1 MEGEQRMAR
10 EVKKKGDYLDLYEIR
25 NALAQGKSIF
35 DLKLRVTYYAR
46 VSTDKDEQLHSL
58 KAQIDYYTEFIKA
71 NPNWV
76 FVPGYIDEGISGT
89 SVTKRESFMQMMD
102 DAELRKFDF
111 VITKEISR
119 FSRNTVDSIQYTQ
132 KLLSYGIGVFFQ
144 SDNINTL
151 LPDSELRLTIMSS
164 IAQDE
169 VRKLSERVKFGFKRA
184 IEKGVVLGNDRLW
197 GYRKDHGRL
206 VIVEEEAVIVRKIFE
221 MYATEGV
228 GIRAVVKWLDD
239 HGYKNSNGNPFSFS
253 TIRKILINPKY
264 KGYYCGGK
272 THKTDYKLKDIKQ
285 MDESEWVMYK
295 DETGEVVPAIVSE
308 DLWEKANRILAR
320 RSAKMKSDNPTSYQ
334 NKYVYSGKIICM
346 EHNAPYYH
354 ARYHYKTGD
363 KEVWQCREYSAKG
376 RAGCH
381 SPTVYTTE
389 LDEIMRQVADLL
401 IENKTEIIQKMM
413 RVYCKIGEKSTLK
426 ADIAKLEVDL
436 KTVLQRKDKIL
447 DLNINGRLSDEEFQE
462 RNRKFNDEADELRKR
477 IANLRDQQIK
487 SEDIADSIEA
497 LREIIT
503 KELDFSNGMD
513 QDLVDRLVDRI
524 EVHRT
529 NEENS
534 LLLKVYL
541 KVLEDD
547 GQLPFHVKRARQE
560 TSVCYTP
567 STLFVANRSVKFWR
581 NVDSVLPNYQQE
593 YQIECYFEIA

>member
-1 MEGEQRMAR
+1 MAR

-497 LREIIT
+497 LREIMT

-567 STLFVANRSVKFWR
+567 ST
-581 NVDSVLPNYQQE
+581 
-593 YQIECYFEIA
+593 

>member
-1 MEGEQRMAR
+1 MAR

-346 EHNAPYYH
+346 EHNVPYYH

-363 KEVWQCREYSAKG
+363 KEVWQCRQYAAKG

-567 STLFVANRSVKFWR
+567 S
-581 NVDSVLPNYQQE
+581 
-593 YQIECYFEIA
+593 I

>member
-1 MEGEQRMAR
+1 MAR
-10 EVKKKGDYLDLYEIR
+10 EVKKRGDYLDLYEIR
-25 NALAQGKSIF
+25 NALTQGKSIF

-58 KAQIDYYTEFIKA
+58 QAQIDYYTEFIKA

-89 SVTKRESFMQMMD
+89 SVAKRESFMQMMD

-111 VITKEISR
+111 IITKEISR

-363 KEVWQCREYSAKG
+363 KEVWQCREYTSKG

-567 STLFVANRSVKFWR
+567 ST
-581 NVDSVLPNYQQE
+581 
-593 YQIECYFEIA
+593 

>member
-1 MEGEQRMAR
+1 MEEEQRMAR

-58 KAQIDYYTEFIKA
+58 KAQIDYYTEFIKS

-334 NKYVYSGKIICM
+334 NKYKYSGKIICM

-567 STLFVANRSVKFWR
+567 ST
-581 NVDSVLPNYQQE
+581 
-593 YQIECYFEIA
+593 

>member
-1 MEGEQRMAR
+1 MAR

-567 STLFVANRSVKFWR
+567 ST
-581 NVDSVLPNYQQE
+581 
-593 YQIECYFEIA
+593 

>member
-513 QDLVDRLVDRI
+513 QDLVDRLVYRI

-567 STLFVANRSVKFWR
+567 ST
-581 NVDSVLPNYQQE
+581 
-593 YQIECYFEIA
+593 

>member
-1 MEGEQRMAR
+1 MAR

-58 KAQIDYYTEFIKA
+58 KAQIDYYTEFIKS

-334 NKYVYSGKIICM
+334 NKYKYSGKIICM

-567 STLFVANRSVKFWR
+567 ST
-581 NVDSVLPNYQQE
+581 
-593 YQIECYFEIA
+593 

>member
-1 MEGEQRMAR
+1 MAR

-58 KAQIDYYTEFIKA
+58 KAQIDYYTEFIKS

-334 NKYVYSGKIICM
+334 NKYKYSGKIICM

-363 KEVWQCREYSAKG
+363 KEVWQCREYTSKG

-401 IENKTEIIQKMM
+401 IENKAEIIQKMM

-436 KTVLQRKDKIL
+436 KAVLQRKDKIL

-567 STLFVANRSVKFWR
+567 ST
-581 NVDSVLPNYQQE
+581 
-593 YQIECYFEIA
+593 

>member
-58 KAQIDYYTEFIKA
+58 KAQIDYYTEFIKS

-346 EHNAPYYH
+346 EHNVPYYH

-363 KEVWQCREYSAKG
+363 KEVWQCRQYAAKG

-567 STLFVANRSVKFWR
+567 ST
-581 NVDSVLPNYQQE
+581 
-593 YQIECYFEIA
+593 

>member
-1 MEGEQRMAR
+1 MAR

-567 STLFVANRSVKFWR
+567 S
-581 NVDSVLPNYQQE
+581 
-593 YQIECYFEIA
+593 I

>member
-1 MEGEQRMAR
+1 MAR

>member
-1 MEGEQRMAR
+1 MAR

-169 VRKLSERVKFGFKRA
+169 VRKLSERVKFGFTRA

-346 EHNAPYYH
+346 EHNVPYYH

-363 KEVWQCREYSAKG
+363 KEVWQCRQYAAKG

-401 IENKTEIIQKMM
+401 IENKAEIIQKMM

-567 STLFVANRSVKFWR
+567 ST
-581 NVDSVLPNYQQE
+581 
-593 YQIECYFEIA
+593 

>member
-567 STLFVANRSVKFWR
+567 ST
-581 NVDSVLPNYQQE
+581 
-593 YQIECYFEIA
+593 